1 MKSNILIVFFVIVS
15 FSFAQ
20 KSAPKI
26 AAEKPDHNFGEILEG
41 QIVTHNFEIINTG
54 TADLKIEKVQASCG
68 CTAAQP
74 TKKLLKPG
82 EKTSIRVEFDSSDRM
97 GIQQKYV
104 YVFSNDPASPQLRL
118 SFSALIVDKI
128 SNPTGKVP
136 KLILEKNQID
146 FGNVEEG
153 KIVIAKI
160 SFRNN
165 GNGILEIRDV
175 KSTCDCTAALLSSKK
190 LEPGQTGTLR
200 IELDTADRSG
210 KLTRTVSLLTN
221 DPSQPNQ
228 TITIIANIDKKKQ

>member
-1 MKSNILIVFFVIVS
+1 MKSNTLIIFFVIVS

-20 KSAPKI
+20 KQLPKI
-26 AAEKPDHNFGEILEG
+26 TAEKPEHNFGEILEG
-41 QIVTHNFEIINTG
+41 QIVSHNFEITNTG
-54 TADLKIEKVQASCG
+54 DAELKIDKVQASCG

-74 TKKLLKPG
+74 TKKILKPG
-82 EKTSIRVEFDSSDRM
+82 EKTNIQVEFDSSNRM

-104 YVFSNDPASPQLRL
+104 YVFSNDPATPQLRL

-128 SNPTGKVP
+128 SNSAGKVP

-153 KIVIAKI
+153 KIASAKI

-190 LEPGQTGTLR
+190 LDPGQNGTLR
-200 IELDTADRSG
+200 IELDTAGRSG

-221 DPSQPNQ
+221 DPAQPNQ
-228 TITIIANIDKKKQ
+228 TITITANIEKKK

>member
-1 MKSNILIVFFVIVS
+1 MKSNVLLIYLVIAS
-15 FSFAQ
+15 LSFAQ
-20 KSAPKI
+20 TSVPKI
-26 AAEKPDHNFGEILEG
+26 TAEKQDHNFGEILEG
-41 QIVTHNFEIINTG
+41 QIVAHNFEIMNTG
-54 TADLKIEKVQASCG
+54 NADLKIEKVQASCG

-82 EKTSIRVEFDSSDRM
+82 EKTGIRVEFDSSDRM

-128 SNPTGKVP
+128 SNPVGKFP
-136 KLILEKNQID
+136 KLMLEKHQID
-146 FGNVEEG
+146 FGKVEEG
-153 KIVIAKI
+153 KIVIDKI
-160 SFRNN
+160 SFRNS

-190 LEPGQTGTLR
+190 LDPGETGNLR
-200 IELDTADRSG
+200 IELDTAGRSG

-221 DPSQPNQ
+221 DPAQPNQ
-228 TITIIANIDKKKQ
+228 TITITANIEKKK